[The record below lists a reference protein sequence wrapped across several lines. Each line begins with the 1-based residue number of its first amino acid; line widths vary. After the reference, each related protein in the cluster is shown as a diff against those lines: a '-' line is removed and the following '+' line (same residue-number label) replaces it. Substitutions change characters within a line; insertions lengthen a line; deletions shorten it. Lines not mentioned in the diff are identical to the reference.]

1 MEGQRSHLGALLAA
15 GSLFTRLPFWRLRK
29 LRPEDYED
37 ALSWWPVIGLI
48 TGGVLAGSF
57 YLYSQLFPTEVALVL
72 ALASRLFLT
81 GAFHEDG
88 LGDFFDGFGGGR
100 TKEQILSIMKDSH
113 VGSYAVLAFVLY
125 YLIYWS
131 SAISIPGDILPFVLL
146 SCDVAGKCCSYI
158 QVQHLPY
165 ARRTEECKVGVVYRR
180 AGLLPMSLAVLALIA
195 TQAVAYFPL
204 SLFVEQDYVWLSFA
218 LPLVTSLGLISYIR
232 RRIGGYTGDTCG
244 AICLLSE
251 LAMLLGYTIYT
262 QMNSL
267 Y

>member
-1 MEGQRSHLGALLAA
+1 MEGQRSHLGAFLAA
-15 GSLFTRLPFWRLRK
+15 GSLFTRLPFWRLRE
-29 LRPEDYED
+29 LRQEDYED
-37 ALSWWPVIGLI
+37 ALSWWPVMGLI

-57 YLYSQLFPTEVALVL
+57 YLYSQVLPVEVALVL
-72 ALASRLFLT
+72 ALASRLILT

-100 TKEQILSIMKDSH
+100 TKEQILAIMKDSH

-131 SAISIPGDILPFVLL
+131 SAISIPGDILPFILL
-146 SCDVAGKCCSYI
+146 SCDVAGKCFSFL
-158 QVQHLPY
+158 QVQLLPY

-180 AGLLPMSLAVLALIA
+180 AGLLPMSLAVLVLIA

-204 SLFVEQDYVWLSFA
+204 SLFVERPYVWLTFF

-251 LAMLLGYTIYT
+251 LAMLLGYTIYA
-262 QMNSL
+262 QMISL

>member
-1 MEGQRSHLGALLAA
+1 M
-15 GSLFTRLPFWRLRK
+15 
-29 LRPEDYED
+29 
-37 ALSWWPVIGLI
+37 
-48 TGGVLAGSF
+48 
-57 YLYSQLFPTEVALVL
+57 
-72 ALASRLFLT
+72 
-81 GAFHEDG
+81 
-88 LGDFFDGFGGGR
+88 
-100 TKEQILSIMKDSH
+100 
-113 VGSYAVLAFVLY
+113 LAFVLY

-131 SAISIPGDILPFVLL
+131 SAVSIPGDILPFVLL
-146 SCDVAGKCCSYI
+146 SCDVAGKCCSYM

-165 ARRTEECKVGVVYRR
+165 ARRMEECKVGVVYRR
-180 AGLLPMSLAVLALIA
+180 AGLLPMSLAVLVLIA

-204 SLFVEQDYVWLSFA
+204 SLFVEQGYVWLSFA

-251 LAMLLGYTIYT
+251 LAMLLGYTIYA